1 MDTLTNKYSFKLKS
15 YFAPTPK
22 LFRMIGDTLLSLG
35 TLLTGYQILCDE
47 KTLALISLTLTVLG
61 KFMTNLAS
69 LDVNEETN
77 S

>member
-1 MDTLTNKYSFKLKS
+1 MDTPQNKYSFKLKS

-35 TLLTGYQILCDE
+35 SLLTGYQILCDE
-47 KTLALISLTLTVLG
+47 KTLALISLALTILG

-69 LDVNEETN
+69 LDIDEKT

>member
-1 MDTLTNKYSFKLKS
+1 MDTPQTKYKFKLKS

-22 LFRMIGDTLLSLG
+22 LFRMIGDTLLSVG
-35 TLLTGYQILCDE
+35 SLLTGYQILCNE
-47 KTLALISLTLTVLG
+47 KTLALISLTLTILG

-69 LDVNEETN
+69 LDVDETN

>member
-1 MDTLTNKYSFKLKS
+1 MDTLQSKYTFKLKS

>member
-1 MDTLTNKYSFKLKS
+1 MDTPQTKYKFKLKS

-22 LFRMIGDTLLSLG
+22 LFRMIGDTLLSCGSLI
-35 TLLTGYQILCDE
+35 TGYQILCNE
-47 KTLALISLTLTVLG
+47 KTLALISLTLTIIG

-69 LDVNEETN
+69 LDVDETN

>member
-1 MDTLTNKYSFKLKS
+1 MDTPQTKYKFKLKS

-35 TLLTGYQILCDE
+35 SLITGYQILYDQ
-47 KTLALISLTLTVLG
+47 KTLALISLTLTIIG
-61 KFMTNLAS
+61 KFITNLAS
-69 LDVNEETN
+69 LDVDETN

>member
-1 MDTLTNKYSFKLKS
+1 MDTPQTKSYKLKLKN

-35 TLLTGYQILCDE
+35 SLITGYQILCDE
-47 KTLALISLTLTVLG
+47 KTLALISLTLTIIG
-61 KFMTNLAS
+61 KFVTNLAS
-69 LDVNEETN
+69 LDETN

>member
-1 MDTLTNKYSFKLKS
+1 MDTYQTKYSFRLKK

-35 TLLTGYQILCDE
+35 TILTGYQIVCDE

>member
-1 MDTLTNKYSFKLKS
+1 MDTPTNKYSFKLKT

-35 TLLTGYQILCDE
+35 SLMTGYQILCDE

>member
-1 MDTLTNKYSFKLKS
+1 MDTPQSKYTFKLKS

-35 TLLTGYQILCDE
+35 SLMTGYQILCDE
-47 KTLALISLTLTVLG
+47 KTLALISLTLTILG

>member
-1 MDTLTNKYSFKLKS
+1 MDTQPTKSYKLRLKN

-35 TLLTGYQILCDE
+35 SLITGYQILCNE
-47 KTLALISLTLTVLG
+47 KTLALISLTLTILG
-61 KFMTNLAS
+61 KFVTNLAS
-69 LDVNEETN
+69 LDETQ

>member
-1 MDTLTNKYSFKLKS
+1 MDTPQTKYKLRLKS

-22 LFRMIGDTLLSLG
+22 LFRMIGDTLLSVG
-35 TLLTGYQILCDE
+35 SLLTGYQILCDE
-47 KTLALISLTLTVLG
+47 KTLALISLTLTILG

-69 LDVNEETN
+69 LDVDETN

>member
-1 MDTLTNKYSFKLKS
+1 MDTPRTKSYKLKLKN

-35 TLLTGYQILCDE
+35 SLITGYQILCDE
-47 KTLALISLTLTVLG
+47 KTLAIISLTLTIIG
-61 KFMTNLAS
+61 KFVTNLAS
-69 LDVNEETN
+69 LDETN

>member
-1 MDTLTNKYSFKLKS
+1 MDTQQTKYSFKLKT

-35 TLLTGYQILCDE
+35 SLLTGYQILCDE
-47 KTLALISLTLTVLG
+47 KTLALISLTLTIIG
-61 KFMTNLAS
+61 KFLTNLAS
-69 LDVNEETN
+69 LDVNETT

>member
-1 MDTLTNKYSFKLKS
+1 MGTPQTKYKLKLKS

-22 LFRMIGDTLLSLG
+22 LFRMIGDTLLSVG
-35 TLLTGYQILCDE
+35 SLLTGYQILCNE
-47 KTLALISLTLTVLG
+47 KPLALISLTLTILG

-69 LDVNEETN
+69 LDVDEQK

>member
-1 MDTLTNKYSFKLKS
+1 MDTPQTKYSFKLKS

-22 LFRMIGDTLLSLG
+22 LFRMIGDTLLSIG

-47 KTLALISLTLTVLG
+47 KILALISLTLTVLG

>member
-1 MDTLTNKYSFKLKS
+1 MATTQTKYKFKLKS

-22 LFRMIGDTLLSLG
+22 LFRMIGDTLLSVG
-35 TLLTGYQILCDE
+35 SLLTGYQILCDE
-47 KTLALISLTLTVLG
+47 KTLALISLTLTILG

-69 LDVNEETN
+69 LDVDETN

>member
-1 MDTLTNKYSFKLKS
+1 METPKSKKYSVRLKN

-35 TLLTGYQILCDE
+35 SLMTGYQILCDE
-47 KTLALISLTLTVLG
+47 KTLALISLTLTILG

-69 LDVNEETN
+69 LDVNETN
-77 S
+77 N

>member
-1 MDTLTNKYSFKLKS
+1 MDTRQTKYKFKLKA

-22 LFRMIGDTLLSLG
+22 LFRMIGDTLLSVG
-35 TLLTGYQILCDE
+35 SLLTGYQILCDE
-47 KTLALISLTLTVLG
+47 KTLALISLTLTILG

-69 LDVNEETN
+69 LDVNENN